1 MYCKVHSAKGLPNF
15 NLKVCTYVSGKQ
27 LVYWVQSIN
36 QIDIYAFYTVYNILQ
51 KN

>member
-36 QIDIYAFYTVYNILQ
+36 QIEIDYKLVQ
-51 KN
+51 SKNVKI